1 MEMLKTLKDKIMG
14 TDEQNKAASERM
26 KNNPME
32 KKFQKM
38 MGNEPKDEKEVKP
51 VEKAKGGKVKKYAE
65 GGLEDT
71 MSSLGK
77 KGAMAGLKDAMSA
90 EKGAMAGLKDVMSAE
105 KGAMAG
111 LEDAASGPGKRGAMA
126 GGVGMKKGGKVSSAS
141 KRADGCCIRGKTR
154 A

>member
-38 MGNEPKDEKEVKP
+38 TGSSIAEEATPGPTGFKMDMDSPMSRETQKRQHERNFKMDMDSPKSRETQKEQH
-51 VEKAKGGKVKKYAE
+51 
-65 GGLEDT
+65 
-71 MSSLGK
+71 M
-77 KGAMAGLKDAMSA
+77 
-90 EKGAMAGLKDVMSAE
+90 
-105 KGAMAG
+105 
-111 LEDAASGPGKRGAMA
+111 R
-126 GGVGMKKGGKVSSAS
+126 GMKKGGVVKSSAS
-141 KRADGCCIRGKTR
+141 KRADGCAIRGKTR